1 MGLRSEGFSM
11 ESDLTSTGQLS
22 GLSRVLLLMCALA
35 LSSGTPAQDAK
46 QSNDQDSVVML
57 NAESPPLE
65 VVSVTS
71 RDLQNSLLGRES
83 YYAKNLDELYQVI
96 GEKLAPVFDMRYV
109 GYLVLGDYWKAA
121 NGEQRD
127 KFVAAFSDFL
137 IKTYAKGLL
146 NFNQEQLV
154 VFPATYSKDKRRAE
168 VKTELRMNQGSIVPV
183 DYRLRRSSEG
193 WRVYDVRIEGVS
205 YIQNY
210 RSQINAEISALGLD
224 AVILRLEQ
232 GAQESTPTQVEGD
245 NS

>member
-1 MGLRSEGFSM
+1 M

-121 NGEQRD
+121 NGKQRD
-127 KFVAAFSDFL
+127 KFVAAFSKYL
-137 IKTYAKGLL
+137 Y
-146 NFNQEQLV
+146 E
-154 VFPATYSKDKRRAE
+154 
-168 VKTELRMNQGSIVPV
+168 
-183 DYRLRRSSEG
+183 
-193 WRVYDVRIEGVS
+193 
-205 YIQNY
+205 
-210 RSQINAEISALGLD
+210 
-224 AVILRLEQ
+224 
-232 GAQESTPTQVEGD
+232 
-245 NS
+245 

>member
-1 MGLRSEGFSM
+1 
-11 ESDLTSTGQLS
+11 
-22 GLSRVLLLMCALA
+22 MCALT
-35 LSSGTPAQDAK
+35 LSTAAHAQD
-46 QSNDQDSVVML
+46 SDQNNAVML
-57 NAESPPLE
+57 TAGSPPLE

-71 RDLQNSLLGRES
+71 KTLQNSLLGRES

-109 GYLVLGDYWKAA
+109 GYLVFGDYWKSADDM
-121 NGEQRD
+121 QRD
-127 KFVAAFSDFL
+127 RFVVAFSDFL

-154 VFPATYSKDKRRAE
+154 VFPATYSKDKKRAE
-168 VKTELRMNQGSIVPV
+168 VKTELLMNEGSIVPV
-183 DYRLRRSSEG
+183 DYRLRRSTEG

-232 GAQESTPTQVEGD
+232 AVQESTLSPVADETA
-245 NS
+245 SR

>member
-1 MGLRSEGFSM
+1 MRLKAFGM
-11 ESDLTSTGQLS
+11 ESDLIGAGQLS
-22 GLSRVLLLMCALA
+22 GFSRVLLLMCALT
-35 LSSGTPAQDAK
+35 LSTAAHAQD
-46 QSNDQDSVVML
+46 SDQNNAVML
-57 NAESPPLE
+57 TAGSPPLE

-71 RDLQNSLLGRES
+71 KTLQNSLLGRES

-109 GYLVLGDYWKAA
+109 GYLVFGDYWKSADDM
-121 NGEQRD
+121 QRD
-127 KFVAAFSDFL
+127 RFVVAFSDFL

-154 VFPATYSKDKRRAE
+154 VFPATYSKDKKRAE
-168 VKTELRMNQGSIVPV
+168 VKTELLMNEGSIVPV
-183 DYRLRRSSEG
+183 DYRLRRSTEG

-232 GAQESTPTQVEGD
+232 AVQESTLSPVADETA
-245 NS
+245 SR

>member
-1 MGLRSEGFSM
+1 M
-11 ESDLTSTGQLS
+11 ESDLIGAGQLS
-22 GLSRVLLLMCALA
+22 GFSRVLLLMCALT
-35 LSSGTPAQDAK
+35 LSTAAHAQD
-46 QSNDQDSVVML
+46 SDQNNAVML
-57 NAESPPLE
+57 TAGSPPLE

-71 RDLQNSLLGRES
+71 KTLQNSLLGRES

-109 GYLVLGDYWKAA
+109 GYLVFGDYWKSADDM
-121 NGEQRD
+121 QRD
-127 KFVAAFSDFL
+127 RFVVAFSDFL

-154 VFPATYSKDKRRAE
+154 VFPATYSKDKKRAE
-168 VKTELRMNQGSIVPV
+168 VKTELLMNEGSIVPV
-183 DYRLRRSSEG
+183 DYRLRRSTEG

-232 GAQESTPTQVEGD
+232 AVQESTLSPVADETA
-245 NS
+245 SR

>member
-1 MGLRSEGFSM
+1 M
-11 ESDLTSTGQLS
+11 ERDLIGAGQLS
-22 GLSRVLLLMCALA
+22 GFSKVLLMMCALT
-35 LSSGTPAQDAK
+35 LSTSAHAQDSGQNNEQNYA
-46 QSNDQDSVVML
+46 VML
-57 NAESPPLE
+57 TAGSPPLE

-71 RDLQNSLLGRES
+71 KDLQNSLLGRET
-83 YYAKNLDELYQVI
+83 YYAKNLDELYRVI

-109 GYLVLGDYWKAA
+109 GYLVLGDYWKSADDV
-121 NGEQRD
+121 QRD
-127 KFVAAFSDFL
+127 RFVAAFSDFL

-154 VFPATYSKDKRRAE
+154 VFPATYSKDQKRAE
-168 VKTELRMNQGSIVPV
+168 VKTELLMNEAGIVPV
-183 DYRLRRSSEG
+183 DYRLRRSREG

-232 GAQESTPTQVEGD
+232 GAQESTLTTVADETA
-245 NS
+245 SR

>member
-1 MGLRSEGFSM
+1 MRLKAFCM
-11 ESDLTSTGQLS
+11 ESDLIGAVQLS
-22 GLSRVLLLMCALA
+22 SFSRVLLLMCALT
-35 LSSGTPAQDAK
+35 LSTAAHAQD
-46 QSNDQDSVVML
+46 SDL
-57 NAESPPLE
+57 NNEQNNGVTLTAGSLPLE

-71 RDLQNSLLGRES
+71 KSLQNSLLGRES

-121 NGEQRD
+121 DDLQRD
-127 KFVAAFSDFL
+127 RFVAAFSDFL

-154 VFPATYSKDKRRAE
+154 VFPATYSKDKKRAE
-168 VKTELRMNQGSIVPV
+168 VKTALRMNDGSIVPV

-232 GAQESTPTQVEGD
+232 GAQESALTPVAD
-245 NS
+245 DDS